1 MEQTTSRK
9 QQHIDLVIN
18 ENVAFRTKTSGFERY
33 EFVYNALPELNF
45 SDVSTHIQFLGRECS
60 MPLLVSSM
68 TGGYADAERI
78 NRELA
83 EVCEQIR
90 IPMGVGSQRQAMENS
105 TYHGTFKAVRA
116 SAPSVPIM
124 SNIGAAEVA
133 KLESSDGIQRIID
146 LVEADALFIHL
157 NPLQEL
163 LQPEGSPDFR
173 GVLSGIERLVNA
185 LTIPVFVKEVGAGIS
200 KKVAQRL
207 LDVGVKGIDVAGAG
221 GTSWA
226 GVEILRNVHREA
238 LHQFWDWGIPTAECV
253 RSIAPLKAESRF
265 TLISS
270 GGITSAQDIALSLAF
285 GADCTG
291 MARPVL
297 QRLMK
302 SGQQGLVS
310 MLHSIELDLR
320 RIMFLVGAQDPIA
333 LRYAEINSL

>member
-9 QQHIDLVIN
+9 QQHIDLVVN
-18 ENVAFRTKTSGFERY
+18 ENVSFRTKTSGFERF
-33 EFVYNALPELNF
+33 EFVYNALPEMNF
-45 SDVSTHIQFLGRECS
+45 SDVSTTMQFLGMECS

-68 TGGYADAERI
+68 AGGYADAERI

-83 EVCEQIR
+83 EVCESIR

-105 TYHGTFKAVRA
+105 TYHASFRAVRS
-116 SAPSVPIM
+116 SAPTVPKM

-133 KLESSDGIQRIID
+133 KMESTDGIQRIID
-146 LVEADALFIHL
+146 LVEADALFIHI

-173 GVLSGIERLVNA
+173 GVLQGIERLVKT

-200 KKVAQRL
+200 KNVATRL
-207 LDVGVKGIDVAGAG
+207 LDVGVRGIDVAGAG

-238 LHQFWDWGIPTAECV
+238 LHQFWDWGIPTSECV
-253 RSIAPLKAESRF
+253 LQVAPLKPEYRF
-265 TLISS
+265 MLISS
-270 GGITSAQDIALSLAF
+270 GGITSAREIALSLAF

-291 MARPVL
+291 MARPIL
-297 QRLMK
+297 QRLIK
-302 SGQQGLVS
+302 TGQQGLES
-310 MLHSIELDLR
+310 MLQALELDLR
-320 RIMFLVGAQDPIA
+320 RIMFLVGAQNCEA
-333 LRYAEINSL
+333 LRYSEVHKL